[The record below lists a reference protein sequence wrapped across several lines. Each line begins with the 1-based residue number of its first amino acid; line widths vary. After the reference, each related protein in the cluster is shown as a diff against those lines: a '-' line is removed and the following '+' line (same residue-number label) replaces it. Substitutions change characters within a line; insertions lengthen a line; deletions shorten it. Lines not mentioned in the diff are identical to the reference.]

1 MAFTKRLF
9 QIYFEANPNF
19 IITCLI
25 LFSKLSESHA
35 GLHTMLT
42 KSDHFLGED
51 EENDKYDMFKRE
63 PLHAKAENSC
73 LWELSQLRNHYHPS
87 IRKFVEQLLIGEA
100 V

>member
-1 MAFTKRLF
+1 
-9 QIYFEANPNF
+9 
-19 IITCLI
+19 
-25 LFSKLSESHA
+25 
-35 GLHTMLT
+35 MLT